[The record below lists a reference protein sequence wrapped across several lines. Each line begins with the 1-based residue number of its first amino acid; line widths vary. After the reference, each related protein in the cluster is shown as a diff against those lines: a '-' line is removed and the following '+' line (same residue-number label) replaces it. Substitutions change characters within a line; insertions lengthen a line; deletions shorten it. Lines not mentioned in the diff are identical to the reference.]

1 MFLLVFR
8 NAVASLLPSLQTF
21 GAQASI
27 MDAFDE
33 DFSLENALR
42 HYFWNKHAVSIVELL
57 LLRSLAHIWLAE
69 KWLYP
74 LLVTGPTHGSCTSHR
89 VSEAHTSWVRAER

>member
-1 MFLLVFR
+1 MLLLVFR
-8 NAVASLLPSLQTF
+8 NTVASLLPSLQTLA
-21 GAQASI
+21 AQAAI
-27 MDAFDE
+27 MYALDKDFCLEDA
-33 DFSLENALR
+33 LC

-74 LLVTGPTHGSCTSHR
+74 LLVTGPTHGSCTIHG
-89 VSEAHTSWVRAER
+89 VSEAHSTGVRA